1 MLAVYREQQ
10 PDWCPKK
17 QSIAAMATIADNVTA
32 QILSALKEQ
41 EMWCEN
47 DFLAPPFPSVETII
61 CQDRLGINIC
71 LVGNMEKLW
80 PYLQGIDSPRL
91 QL

>member
-47 DFLAPPFPSVETII
+47 DFLAPPFPSEW
-61 CQDRLGINIC
+61 
-71 LVGNMEKLW
+71 KLSFAKTGSGST
-80 PYLQGIDSPRL
+80 YV
-91 QL
+91 